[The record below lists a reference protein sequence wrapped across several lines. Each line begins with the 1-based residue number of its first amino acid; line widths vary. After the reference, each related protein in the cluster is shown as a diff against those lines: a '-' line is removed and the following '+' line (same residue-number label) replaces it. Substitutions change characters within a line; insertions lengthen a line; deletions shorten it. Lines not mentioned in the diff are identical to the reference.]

1 MLQNS
6 EYVGLMQYLE
16 ALVMCDALQEMNEAS
31 KIDINIKWPNDVYVN
46 KKTKICGI
54 MCQSVYT
61 NGVFD
66 ITSGIGIN
74 ISNRKPTTCIE
85 HEVKEITGETVH
97 LSRSEIYPHFIYRAE
112 LLGRYIRIWN
122 RCFLRFSKEGFKPF
136 IEHYYSKWLHTN
148 QAVNVVN
155 DKGGYDSVI
164 IKGIGE
170 TGYLIVVDANGNTL
184 ELLPD
189 GNTFNFLE
197 GLISKKK

>member
-1 MLQNS
+1 M
-6 EYVGLMQYLE
+6 
-16 ALVMCDALQEMNEAS
+16 
-31 KIDINIKWPNDVYVN
+31 
-46 KKTKICGI
+46 
-54 MCQSVYT
+54 
-61 NGVFD
+61 
-66 ITSGIGIN
+66 
-74 ISNRKPTTCIE
+74 
-85 HEVKEITGETVH
+85 KEITGETVH

-170 TGYLIVVDANGNTL
+170 TGYLIAVDANGNTL